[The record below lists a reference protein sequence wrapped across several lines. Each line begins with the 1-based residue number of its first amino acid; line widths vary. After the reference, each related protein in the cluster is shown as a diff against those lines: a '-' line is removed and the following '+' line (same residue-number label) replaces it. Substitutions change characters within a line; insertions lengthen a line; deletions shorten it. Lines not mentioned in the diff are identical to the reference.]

1 MQIVKLKKFLKK
13 QLPEPLYNIIRDLSL
28 SIKYKSENLNPQSIL
43 DFCTISNNSSIHY
56 FNEDRITQICKPIYY
71 PNNTAK
77 CETIHMPPLYW
88 TVLDNITIIGE
99 SNFIISEKKLLYDQ
113 YITNNIN
120 ITDTAF
126 LDKRTIYKLDENA
139 IVYYNRFSNKKIETA
154 ISLVRNYSWNYYH
167 FIFEFISQLWFLNQ
181 CNIPENIPIVI
192 DNCIKGIPQYMEF
205 LHILNKRPIIYLKR
219 RERLRV
225 EKMYFLSTV
234 NIIPPNYI
242 DFDRIKVDDNLFD
255 SDFVKYLRNKML
267 PFAELNNTHLF
278 ERIFISRKN
287 NKNRSYNESEVEQV
301 VKKYGYISIT
311 PEGLSIKEQIAIF
324 SHAKYIIAA
333 SGAALTN
340 MIYCNPQCKIVVL
353 AGCQSE
359 LSVFSNIAS
368 ILDLKL
374 IYLTGKS
381 EIQDSF
387 QSNFIIDI
395 EKLDSQLINIGMA

>member
-1 MQIVKLKKFLKK
+1 MQIVKLKKFLREH
-13 QLPEPLYNIIRDLSL
+13 LPEPLYNLIGDLSL
-28 SIKYKSENLNPQSIL
+28 SIKYKSENLKSQSIFE
-43 DFCTISNNSSIHY
+43 FCTTSNNSSIHY
-56 FNEDRITQICKPIYY
+56 FKQDRQTLISKPIYF
-71 PNNTAK
+71 PNNTAEY
-77 CETIHMPPLYW
+77 ETIHMPPLYW
-88 TVLDNITIIGE
+88 TVLDNIAIIGE

-113 YITNNIN
+113 YKTDNIN
-120 ITDTAF
+120 FTDTAF
-126 LDKRTIYKLDENA
+126 IDKRTIYRLNKNVK
-139 IVYYNRFSNKKIETA
+139 VYYNRFSNKKIHTA

-181 CNIPENIPIVI
+181 CNIPLNIPIIV
-192 DNCIKGIPQYMEF
+192 DNRIKNIPQYMEF
-205 LHILNKRPIIYLKR
+205 LNLLNKRPIIYLKR
-219 RERLRV
+219 REKLKVNRLF
-225 EKMYFLSTV
+225 FLSTV

-242 DFDRIKVDDNLFD
+242 DFNRIKVDDNLFD
-255 SDFVKYLRNKML
+255 PDFVSFLRNQML

-287 NKNRSYNESEVEQV
+287 NNNRSYNESEVEQV

-311 PEGLSIKEQIAIF
+311 PEDLSIKEQIAIF

-353 AGCQSE
+353 SGCQSD
-359 LSVFSNIAS
+359 LSIFSNIAS
-368 ILDLKL
+368 ILDLNL
-374 IYLTGKS
+374 IYIIGKS

-395 EKLDSQLINIGMA
+395 EKLESQLINMGMA